1 MTPLKPPPTGLP
13 DDAEITQ
20 PSLRR
25 SDAAI
30 LRRSSRDSA
39 AASSDA
45 ERLLARLR
53 ELGWTVGVAESLT
66 GGLVVAALVAVAGA
80 SQSVRGGVVAYA
92 TDLKHALLGVD
103 AALLD
108 AHGPVNP
115 RVARQMADGVRTRL
129 GEPGE
134 SCDVGIATTGIA
146 GPDSPDGQPVG
157 TVHIAVATPLGTRV
171 ESLELPGTRDE
182 IRAETVRRALRLALE
197 AL

>member
-1 MTPLKPPPTGLP
+1 MTPLKPPPPPFP
-13 DDAEITQ
+13 DDGEITQ

-25 SDAAI
+25 TDAAG
-30 LRRSSRDSA
+30 LRRSIHGS
-39 AASSDA
+39 ASSDA

-80 SQSVRGGVVAYA
+80 SQSVRGGVVAYS
-92 TDLKHALLGVD
+92 TDLKHSLLGVD
-103 AALLD
+103 EALLE
-108 AHGPVNP
+108 AHGAVNP

-129 GEPGE
+129 GEPGDP
-134 SCDVGIATTGIA
+134 CDVGIATTGIA
-146 GPDSPDGQPVG
+146 GPESPDGQPVG

-171 ESLELPGTRDE
+171 ESIELPGTRDE
-182 IRAETVRRALRLALE
+182 IRSETVRRALRLALE